1 MAEFKNVTVIKKGNV
16 YFDGNVTSRSII
28 FADGSRKTLGV
39 MLPGEYEFNTSE
51 KEIME
56 ILAGDLDVL
65 LPGTVEWRAV
75 RDGET
80 FEVAAN
86 SSFKLRGQDTHR
98 LLLLVC
104 QINSVLPVFIFRRR
118 TEAGVTSTSSSSVI
132 YSIACSRLN

>member
-65 LPGTVEWRAV
+65 LPGAVEWRAV

-80 FEVAAN
+80 FEVAAH
-86 SSFKLRGQDTHR
+86 SSFKLRVRKLTDY
-98 LLLLVC
+98 C
-104 QINSVLPVFIFRRR
+104 
-118 TEAGVTSTSSSSVI
+118 
-132 YSIACSRLN
+132 CSFVK